1 MWHKRYHYANLLSLV
16 HFISTQWNLDFTFVN
31 GPFKMNVKIKEIKTD
46 VATNTKYTKLI
57 LYYTEN
63 VI

>member
-1 MWHKRYHYANLLSLV
+1 
-16 HFISTQWNLDFTFVN
+16 
-31 GPFKMNVKIKEIKTD
+31 MNVKFKEIKTG

-63 VI
+63 LIKFTSFICPSK